1 LSWRVHLLKPEAL
14 PSLESVRSLEVGDA
28 WPFDGTIGQGR
39 DATNYDWA
47 RVELDYRVMVDLV
60 TKLPNLEYRGCRIG
74 GDEWWPKTKQ
84 EATQYFTQDWAG
96 PRRDTRHDFAEGLL
110 SIRLPN
116 SLRRI
121 HLNFFHDLT
130 STTDIDHLTAQPD
143 LTSPVGN
150 NFFST
155 SLHHLSHHLRRLHLR
170 VVADETLF

>member
-47 RVELDYRVMVDLV
+47 RVELDYRVMIDLV

-116 SLRRI
+116 SLRSI